1 MRAAMRATRSGR
13 SVAPGAATWRNTD
26 GSVPSARCTLDSV
39 QSLASY
45 FPKQAS
51 VVFKEHG
58 AIEYRECAADDI
70 KMSFG
75 TPFAK
80 LAKLKPSDTV
90 VFSWVVYKS
99 KADRDKANKQI
110 MKDPRLAAMMDPK
123 SMPFD
128 MKRMTM
134 GGFKCMVDA

>member
-1 MRAAMRATRSGR
+1 MALY
-13 SVAPGAATWRNTD
+13 VD
-26 GSVPSARCTLDSV
+26 GFVIPIAKKNLK
-39 QSLASY
+39 AY
-45 FPKQAS
+45 MKMAKQAS

-70 KMSFG
+70 KVTFG

-80 LAKLKPSDTV
+80 LAKLKANETV

-99 KADRDKANKQI
+99 KAARDKANKKI

-123 SMPFD
+123 NMPFD
-128 MKRMTM
+128 MNRMTM
-134 GGFKCMVDA
+134 GGFECMVDA

>member
-1 MRAAMRATRSGR
+1 MPLY
-13 SVAPGAATWRNTD
+13 VD
-26 GSVPSARCTLDSV
+26 GFVIPIAKKNLKKYMSIA
-39 QSLASY
+39 
-45 FPKQAS
+45 KQAS

-70 KMSFG
+70 KTSFG

-80 LAKLKPSDTV
+80 LARLKPGETV

-99 KADRDKANKQI
+99 KADRDKANKKI

-123 SMPFD
+123 NMPFD

-134 GGFKCMVDA
+134 GGFNCMVDA